1 MLDLSIKGGSNCKDW
16 AELPKDILSA
26 TGGVIQDV
34 VVMLW
39 CQHLQHLQI
48 CCCCMMMMEVTH
60 ALVAIDND
68 FVTAYWCLVEH
79 SEDAPTQTT
88 HYFDHQAHNWI
99 ARTRC

>member
-16 AELPKDILSA
+16 AELPKDIDSA
-26 TGGVIQDV
+26 TGGVMQDV

-68 FVTAYWCLVEH
+68 FVTAYWCLVETVKMLQPKQ
-79 SEDAPTQTT
+79 PTTLTIKLTT
-88 HYFDHQAHNWI
+88 GFKDQI
-99 ARTRC
+99 

>member
-1 MLDLSIKGGSNCKDW
+1 
-16 AELPKDILSA
+16 
-26 TGGVIQDV
+26 
-34 VVMLW
+34 
-39 CQHLQHLQI
+39 
-48 CCCCMMMMEVTH
+48 MMMMEVTH

-99 ARTRC
+99 QGPDADASKNRSCCWSCH